1 MRPAKWGRYMGPG
14 FFKPLLVAAFGTVL
28 AAGPAEARA
37 VRPPEPA
44 LWEMSAGKS
53 KVYLFGSIHMLPRD
67 WPWRTKAI
75 DAAIRSSNVFVFET
89 AMTQDQK
96 NKMSLFVQDHGRLP
110 HGRMLSRILSPRGLK
125 AFEKALSRTPF
136 DRDAVDT
143 MRPWLAL
150 VVLSDYQIQ
159 SGPLRSFVE
168 EGVDYTLEQ
177 EAWERRKT
185 IRNLETVES
194 QLEML
199 MQGTPDSDIAGFEAD
214 LHELL
219 KADETYRRLL
229 DGWTAGNQAALADVI
244 ASEAFDAEEKFLLL
258 DRRNRNWLPQI
269 ESMMVSKQTVFVT
282 VGAAH
287 LVGPGSVLDMLCV
300 RGWKVQR
307 IKTGPSAPPAA
318 CPARQ
323 QTPTAALRSS
333 QAALIQ

>member
-1 MRPAKWGRYMGPG
+1 
-14 FFKPLLVAAFGTVL
+14 LVVAAFGAVL
-28 AAGPAEARA
+28 VSAPAEARA
-37 VRPPEPA
+37 TRPPEPA

-67 WPWRTKAI
+67 WAWRTPAI

-89 AMTQDQK
+89 AMTQDQT

-110 HGRMLSRILSPRGLK
+110 HGQMLSRRLSPRGLRD
-125 AFEKALSRTPF
+125 FESALSRTPL
-136 DRDAVDT
+136 DPKSVDT

-150 VVLSDYQIQ
+150 IVLGDYQIQ
-159 SGPLRSFVE
+159 NGPLRSFVE

-185 IRNLETVES
+185 IRYLETSES

-214 LHELL
+214 LHELQ
-219 KADETYRRLL
+219 KADQTYRRLL
-229 DGWTAGNQAALADVI
+229 DGWTVGNQAVLAKVV
-244 ASEAFDAEEKFLLL
+244 ASEAFSADEKPLLL
-258 DRRNRNWLPQI
+258 DKRNRNWLPQI
-269 ESMMVSKQTVFVT
+269 ESMMVSRKTIFVT

-300 RGWKVQR
+300 RGWNVQR
-307 IKTGPSAPPAA
+307 IKTGPSTPPAA
-318 CPARQ
+318 CPVREQA
-323 QTPTAALRSS
+323 PTAVLRSS
-333 QAALIQ
+333 QAALRR